1 MRPLYSYQTSVV
13 YIIPLLLCN
22 LFPLV
27 AADSK
32 DNNNNN
38 NKAHSKRGLA
48 YQNGAHKAD
57 NRLLFSPESP
67 VAWYYTWSLWPAPE
81 ANDTAAVEFLPL
93 VHSTD
98 DVATDD
104 FRKQLDGLP
113 RSSTHLLT
121 FNEPDGDS
129 GSGGSAIEPE
139 DAARSYI
146 DRIAPLRSGGGDG
159 GDGGRTWNIS
169 HPSVTGSPRGLDWL
183 RRFNASCWD
192 LDREKGCP
200 ADFVAVHWYGEYEG
214 LAGWLDTLHDFY
226 KHIAPS
232 SSDNKNP
239 QFWITEMALPQ
250 QDDEATLRMMNQTL
264 PYLDG
269 LDYVGG
275 YAWFGAFRKGEK
287 ANGWTGDAVS
297 LFDNEGGLTELGS
310 LYLSSSSGGNGSG
323 SSNGNGQD
331 GGGGGGGFEPGKKGP
346 TGDDDEEGGA
356 SSMYLAS
363 RWAAVVAGLVAAGL
377 VAW

>member
-1 MRPLYSYQTSVV
+1 MVC
-13 YIIPLLLCN
+13 IIPLLLCN

-32 DNNNNN
+32 DNSDNNN
-38 NKAHSKRGLA
+38 NKAQSKRGLA

-81 ANDTAAVEFLPL
+81 ANDNAAVEFLPL

-98 DVATDD
+98 DVAKDD
-104 FRKQLDGLP
+104 FRKQLDALP
-113 RSSTHLLT
+113 PSSGHLLT
-121 FNEPDGDS
+121 FNEPDGDT

-139 DAARSYI
+139 DAAKSYI
-146 DRIAPLRSGGGDG
+146 DRIAPLRSGD
-159 GDGGRTWNIS
+159 GRTWNIS
-169 HPSVTGSPRGLDWL
+169 HPSVTGSLRGLDWL
-183 RRFNASCWD
+183 RRFNESCWD

-214 LAGWLDTLHDFY
+214 LKGWLDTLHDFY
-226 KHIAPS
+226 ERVPS
-232 SSDNKNP
+232 SSSEKKKSSSP
-239 QFWITEMALPQ
+239 KFWITEMALPQ

-275 YAWFGAFRKGEK
+275 YAWFGAFRSGEK

-297 LFDNEGGLTELGS
+297 LFDDEGGLTELGS
-310 LYLSSSSGGNGSG
+310 LYLSSGHGGNDNG
-323 SSNGNGQD
+323 NGNGQD
-331 GGGGGGGFEPGKKGP
+331 GGGGGDFEPGKKGP
-346 TGDDDEEGGA
+346 PGDDDEEGA
-356 SSMYLAS
+356 AASMYLAS